1 MLGSPGLPAIAG
13 PTFGPVPS
21 LPAIAGPSDII
32 DATSSIT
39 RMPSTDVGPEPMTPM
54 DSIKEIFL
62 EMRDGINQLVEL
74 AVGEEKDRDLAGR
87 NAQIASGD
95 TDAPPP
101 PQGGSGTGGNMLDS
115 LKDALSGLGDT
126 GMGLLGITALIA
138 GFLLFNA
145 LADTLATTLAP
156 ILEFIGETLIPNIKE
171 LNEII
176 MEHPGGYF
184 TLLGAIGLIATLEDV
199 FGIKGSL
206 NKLFTSISSFI
217 RTAFI
222 DDLDFRTKIGK
233 SWAGRIN
240 RAIYGTK
247 SGRGGLINNI
257 SRFIRGIGQS
267 IRRAFLID
275 EALALLK
282 TTATS
287 WRTAITASI
296 FGKAARGGK
305 GGGFLAKIGGFFRS
319 IGSLI
324 RGVFSAK
331 IVTDSFAAIG
341 RVTKAFGRVMKRVT
355 SFVSKT
361 LGVVTKISGL
371 GAFLKLG
378 LAFAKAIPIV
388 GQIIMVVQ
396 GLFGFVTG
404 AIKGFKKEGFLGMI
418 IGALTGL
425 FDGLVASF
433 VNLIFDILG
442 WILKKFGLEKLGQ
455 FFMDIDISLGRFFD
469 MFVGFFKSIGK
480 IGKALFKGTMDGIK
494 NIFSSPIKAFKATF
508 AEVMAEPS
516 ETSEDNKPVKI
527 DLPQGTDSTAA
538 INELESKKRDIVIP
552 DIAKV
557 DTSDL
562 MGPVADPFAGFEAP
576 VFNNVAQTGG
586 DIYNTN
592 ASVSMPLSSSHTDE
606 TAKILSESV
615 YN

>member
-1 MLGSPGLPAIAG
+1 MLGSPG
-13 PTFGPVPS
+13 

-39 RMPSTDVGPEPMTPM
+39 RMPSTDVGPAPMSPM

-62 EMRDGINQLVEL
+62 EVRDGINQLVAL
-74 AVGEEKDRDLAGR
+74 AVDEGKDRDLAGR

-101 PQGGSGTGGNMLDS
+101 PQGGSGTGGNILDS
-115 LKDALSGLGDT
+115 LKEALSGLGDT

-138 GFLLFNA
+138 GFLVFNA
-145 LADTLATTLAP
+145 LADSLTTLLAP
-156 ILEFIGETLIPNIKE
+156 VLEFLGETLIPAIKE

-176 MEHPGGYF
+176 MSHPGGYW
-184 TLLGAIGLIATLEDV
+184 TLLGAVGLVTVLDEV
-199 FGIKGSL
+199 FGISGSL
-206 NKLFTSISSFI
+206 TRLFTSVGTFI
-217 RTAFI
+217 KTAFF
-222 DDLDFRTKIGK
+222 LDIPDFKKLG
-233 SWAGRIN
+233 WAGKIN
-240 RAIYGTK
+240 RALYYNKGAMANRGVIPRL
-247 SGRGGLINNI
+247 SNFFSSIGR
-257 SRFIRGIGQS
+257 S
-267 IRRAFLID
+267 IRSAFMID
-275 EALALLK
+275 EALAFLK
-282 TTATS
+282 TTATT
-287 WRTAITASI
+287 WKTAITSSI

-305 GGGFLAKIGGFFRS
+305 GGGVLAKIGSFFRS

-355 SFVSKT
+355 NFVSKT
-361 LGVVTKISGL
+361 LGVITRISGL

-480 IGKALFKGTMDGIK
+480 IGKALFKGTLDGIK

-516 ETSEDNKPVKI
+516 ETSEDTAPVKI
-527 DLPQGTDSTAA
+527 DIPKGTDATAA
-538 INELESKKRDIVIP
+538 INDLEASKREIVIP

>member
-1 MLGSPGLPAIAG
+1 MASNYGVPVVIDQEGVVLDMTTSKFGGGGGGFQKMDAID
-13 PTFGPVPS
+13 T
-21 LPAIAGPSDII
+21 L
-32 DATSSIT
+32 
-39 RMPSTDVGPEPMTPM
+39 
-54 DSIKEIFL
+54 KEVFFEI
-62 EMRDGINQLVEL
+62 RDGINYMVDIMAEGLEL
-74 AVGEEKDRDLAGR
+74 EKERFRREGLAGQAAAVAAG
-87 NAQIASGD
+87 NTDPDPPQPSKDSGD
-95 TDAPPP
+95 LIGA
-101 PQGGSGTGGNMLDS
+101 
-115 LKDALSGLGDT
+115 LKDAFKGLGT
-126 GMGLLGITALIA
+126 GGMGLLGIAALI
-138 GFLLFNA
+138 GGMLLFNSLSETFIKA
-145 LADTLATTLAP
+145 LTP
-156 ILEFIGETLIPNIKE
+156 VLEFLGDTLIPNIKE

-176 MEHPGGYF
+176 MSHPGGYW
-184 TLLGAIGLIATLEDV
+184 TLLGATGLIVTLDEV
-199 FGIKGSL
+199 FGIRGSL
-206 NKLFTSISSFI
+206 NKLFTRISSFA
-217 RTAFI
+217 RTAFV
-222 DDLDFRTKIGK
+222 DDIDFRTKIGK

-282 TTATS
+282 TIATS

-305 GGGFLAKIGGFFRS
+305 GGGFLATIGRFFRS
-319 IGSLI
+319 IGGLI

-355 SFVSKT
+355 RFVSKT
-361 LGVVTKISGL
+361 LGVVSKISGL
-371 GAFLKLG
+371 SAFLRLG

-469 MFVGFFKSIGK
+469 MFVGFFRSIGK
-480 IGKALFKGTMDGIK
+480 IGKALFKGTMDGNK

-508 AEVMAEPS
+508 AEVMAEPT

-527 DLPQGTDSTAA
+527 DIPQGTDATAA
-538 INELESKKRDIVIP
+538 INDIEGKKLDVVVP
-552 DIAKV
+552 DIGTV
-557 DTSDL
+557 DKSDL
-562 MGPVADPFAGFEAP
+562 MGPVADPFAGVESQVFAP
-576 VFNNVAQTGG
+576 ITQTGG
-586 DIYNTN
+586 DTYNTN
-592 ASVSMPLSSSHTDE
+592 ASVSMGMSSSHTDE
-606 TAKILSESV
+606 TARILSESV